1 MKKNYRVGY
10 AGTELLHQMPPAP
23 RAYSD
28 CGRQLKMIH
37 PRELSDLSLAEQLC
51 RICFDDETLSGAAE
65 AWRKL
70 AAEQRANPNRSPAW
84 TALLERRG
92 EL

>member
-1 MKKNYRVGY
+1 MRVGY
-10 AGTELLHQMPPAP
+10 AGTERLHRMPPAP
-23 RAYSD
+23 RVYSD
-28 CGRQLKMIH
+28 CGRELKMVH
-37 PRELSDLSLAEQLC
+37 DRDLADVCLAESLC
-51 RICFDDETLSGAAE
+51 RICFDDGTRAAAAE

-70 AAEQRANPNRSPAW
+70 AAEQRANPDRSPAW